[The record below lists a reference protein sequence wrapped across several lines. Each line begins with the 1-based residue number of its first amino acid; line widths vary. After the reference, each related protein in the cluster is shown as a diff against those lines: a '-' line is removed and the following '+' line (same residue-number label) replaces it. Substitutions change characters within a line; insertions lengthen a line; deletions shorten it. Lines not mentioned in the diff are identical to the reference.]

1 MKIDLFTQKITPAY
15 NKIKKKSISTYN
27 YGSAQVSQNYHKAKD
42 YYQSCRKKYK
52 GLPAIMAAAGLVVPV
67 PLASVLGFALG
78 VGIVKIKEHIKNKSL
93 NKP

>member
-1 MKIDLFTQKITPAY
+1 MKVDMFVQKVPPTY
-15 NKIKKKSISTYN
+15 NIIKNKSIGAYRYS
-27 YGSAQVSQNYHKAKD
+27 SVQVSQNYHKVKA

-67 PLASVLGFALG
+67 PLASVLGFAIG
-78 VGIVKIKEHIKNKSL
+78 VGIVKIKDYIKNKSL